1 MYFLIYLLRSSS
13 LFEFRKVIHNNKFP
27 VPPNILPFTFDKPAN
42 VGEYLQAA
50 CTINFGDLPLTITW
64 TFNGLPIS
72 QRNNNYVI
80 NNSKRSSLLIIE
92 SVDAK
97 HAGSYTCVGENRAG
111 RSTYSA
117 DLIVYGQSIPI
128 SS

>member
-1 MYFLIYLLRSSS
+1 MSLLYSVKFSVVSLIYND
-13 LFEFRKVIHNNKFP
+13 IP
-27 VPPNILPFTFDKPAN
+27 VPPNILPFSFGEKPAN

-64 TFNGLPIS
+64 KFNGQPIS

-80 NNSKRSSLLIIE
+80 NNSKRSSLMIIE

-97 HAGSYTCVGENRAG
+97 HAGSYSCVGENRAG
-111 RSTYSA
+111 RNTYSA
-117 DLIVYGQSIPI
+117 DLIVYG
-128 SS
+128 